1 MLYVR
6 SLYYVY
12 WWQVSI
18 VYMLCICELFIRA
31 LVSAVYLSGRI
42 VLRSSWCHGVWCRG
56 SGVQDEGAGGIQVD
70 IKHEFIYTHTGRKAG
85 LQAQTPGNMN
95 ID

>member
-18 VYMLCICELFIRA
+18 VYMLCICELFIRT

-42 VLRSSWCHGVWCRG
+42 VLRSSC
-56 SGVQDEGAGGIQVD
+56 
-70 IKHEFIYTHTGRKAG
+70 F
-85 LQAQTPGNMN
+85 
-95 ID
+95 